1 MNKKNILNFVTIALL
16 VYIALN
22 FFTQT
27 NTPAPEDTSKFS
39 LKTNKQEYSQH
50 ELVTAIL
57 KNNTDQP
64 ITIPTECPNEPL
76 DVYTSL
82 DGTWKQQTNAAT
94 ITCGDSNTE
103 NASITIKPKEEY
115 HISYNSWNHA
125 LFSEIGHYKIGTT
138 LNVIEDGKPTTI
150 TLESAEFEVTPQGF
164 FRTVWSTIFYQ
175 PIYNTLIFLT
185 SILPY
190 HDFGFAIIVLTIIIR
205 TILLFPS
212 QKALKA
218 QRKLQEIQPKLSHIR
233 EKHKNN
239 QEMIAKET
247 MQIWKEHKV
256 NPLGSCLPMLIQ
268 FPVLIALFYVIQ
280 SGLNPDNA
288 YLLYG
293 NLKNFSLLSV
303 NVNFL
308 GILDLT
314 KVNFLVLPLLVGGLQ
329 FLQMK
334 LAIMRKEKQTPH
346 QPKSDKKEQKSEMEM
361 ANQMMIYIMPVM
373 IAVFTASV
381 PAGVGLYWIM
391 STVYGIAQQL
401 IVNKQVEEEKTKVE
415 VLSTKK

>member
-1 MNKKNILNFVTIALL
+1 MNKKNILNFITIGLLAYLL
-16 VYIALN
+16 VN
-22 FFTQT
+22 FFTQNR
-27 NTPAPEDTSKFS
+27 NTPPEELSDFS
-39 LKTNKQEYSQH
+39 LKTAKQEYSQH
-50 ELVTAIL
+50 ELVTATL
-57 KNNTDQP
+57 RNNTDQA
-64 ITIPTECPNEPL
+64 ITIPNECPNEPL
-76 DVYTSL
+76 DVYTYI
-82 DGTWKQQTNAAT
+82 DNTWKQETNAANIPCT
-94 ITCGDSNTE
+94 ATKPED
-103 NASITIKPKEEY
+103 AFITIEPKTE
-115 HISYNSWNHA
+115 HVISYNDWNHA
-125 LFSEIGHYKIGTT
+125 LFNELGRYKIAVT
-138 LNVIEDGKPTTI
+138 LNWQEKGKPATKTI
-150 TLESAEFEVTPQGF
+150 ESLEFEVKPQGLF
-164 FRTVWSTIFYQ
+164 GKFWASVFYQ

-190 HDFGFAIIVLTIIIR
+190 NDFGFAIIILTIIIR
-205 TILLFPS
+205 SILLFPS
-212 QKALKA
+212 QKALKS
-218 QRKLQEIQPKLSHIR
+218 QRKLQEIQPKLKTIR
-233 EKHKNN
+233 EKHKDN

-268 FPVLIALFYVIQ
+268 FPVLIALFYVIK

-293 NLKNFSLLSV
+293 NLKNFSLANV

-314 KVNFLVLPLLVGGLQ
+314 KANQLILPLLVGGLQ

-334 LAIMRKEKQTPH
+334 LTMIKKAKLTN
-346 QPKSDKKEQKSEMEM
+346 SGSKKEQKSEMEM
-361 ANQMMIYIMPVM
+361 ANQMMVYIMPVM

-391 STVYGIAQQL
+391 STVYGIVQQL
-401 IVNKQVEEEKTKVE
+401 IVNKQVEEEKGKVE